1 LWSLTSP
8 RSRFPVGLRFKNPK
22 RRRDAKPD
30 HRVKTRKR
38 QNDAAKAAHDG
49 PSKKR
54 RKSPPKTADTA
65 ELLVAEDAAPPQQ
78 QYPGDHEDADPH
90 SLVSTFAD
98 DRMHLHPASVRS
110 TPGPEKAQPMPPP
123 PEEADSEL
131 LAKTPTEEFDGPVTP
146 HEAIHWCEAA
156 PGEVQLEVALQEV
169 QPEATPEEVQP
180 EVTLEEMQPEATP
193 EEVQPEATPEEVQ
206 PEATPEEVQPE
217 VTLEEMQP
225 EATPEEVQPEATPEE
240 VQLLEAALEEVQPE
254 AAPEATPGEM
264 QPEATPEEVKLVA
277 IPEEVQGRQ
286 HAATLGATSEEFQGE
301 AIPDDRLPAS
311 DEEYGGWDDELTEQV
326 DEALRQYETL
336 PSSQNAGNAA
346 PDRNPPPAAEYCSA
360 CRADGIC
367 PQHCD
372 LCQAKDCDLHCIAC
386 IAEACE
392 LQRFPVGYPS
402 EEEALVH
409 MDWVLIIKTS
419 GDISKL
425 PLTKLN
431 ENGEQPGRKR
441 DWRGGKAPAKRPKGG
456 DVRWALKARGFL
468 DCKFVVRPP
477 GLALLCMRGPPG
489 NATNLFEKP
498 ESWLPTLEKFLRD
511 YGIEVVEIMPKKN
524 LIDGHTF
531 AKNE

>member
-1 LWSLTSP
+1 
-8 RSRFPVGLRFKNPK
+8 
-22 RRRDAKPD
+22 
-30 HRVKTRKR
+30 
-38 QNDAAKAAHDG
+38 
-49 PSKKR
+49 
-54 RKSPPKTADTA
+54 
-65 ELLVAEDAAPPQQ
+65 
-78 QYPGDHEDADPH
+78 
-90 SLVSTFAD
+90 
-98 DRMHLHPASVRS
+98 
-110 TPGPEKAQPMPPP
+110 MPPP

-131 LAKTPTEEFDGPVTP
+131 RARIPTEEFDGPVTP

-169 QPEATPEEVQP
+169 QPEATPEEVQL
-180 EVTLEEMQPEATP
+180 EVTP

-217 VTLEEMQP
+217 VT
-225 EATPEEVQPEATPEE
+225 PEEL
-240 VQLLEAALEEVQPE
+240 QLLE

-264 QPEATPEEVKLVA
+264 QPEATPEEVNLVA
-277 IPEEVQGRQ
+277 IPEGVQGRQ
-286 HAATLGATSEEFQGE
+286 HAAPLRATSEEFQGE

-326 DEALRQYETL
+326 DEVLRQYETL

-367 PQHCD
+367 PQHCV
-372 LCQAKDCDLHCIAC
+372 LCEAKDCDLHCIAC

-392 LQRFPVGYPS
+392 FQRFPLGYPS
-402 EEEALVH
+402 EEEAGVH

-431 ENGEQPGRKR
+431 KKNEQPTCKR
-441 DWRGGKAPAKRPKGG
+441 DPNIHR
-456 DVRWALKARGFL
+456 ALSLRGFS

-477 GLALLCMRGPPG
+477 GLALICMKEPSG
-489 NATNLFEKP
+489 NATNLFEKQ
-498 ESWLPTLEKFLRD
+498 ELWLPTLVKFLRD

-531 AKNE
+531 VNDE